1 LIDGM
6 SDGESLEFT
15 TAAKQYCS
23 VVDRAGQAE
32 NTDVWLAEVAT
43 ALLRASL
50 AVRMLPAP
58 EGQAGAA
65 AAAGPA
71 SDQRSAVLA
80 RVRDRLGSEAPY
92 QTVWPPAGDH
102 EPCQVTAALAVD
114 LTDIYCDLAKVG
126 SDAAPDGD
134 PVAEWRFCY
143 WNHWGRHAAEAL
155 RVIHYSRVG
164 F

>member
-58 EGQAGAA
+58 EGQAGAGA
-65 AAAGPA
+65 AAV
-71 SDQRSAVLA
+71 SLRS
-80 RVRDRLGSEAPY
+80 RGSPSACPGR
-92 QTVWPPAGDH
+92 PS
-102 EPCQVTAALAVD
+102 
-114 LTDIYCDLAKVG
+114 VG
-126 SDAAPDGD
+126 
-134 PVAEWRFCY
+134 
-143 WNHWGRHAAEAL
+143 
-155 RVIHYSRVG
+155 
-164 F
+164 